1 MYVCVCMR
9 ARARVCINECVWC
22 MCLCVCMC
30 VCVCTCMRVCICVCV
45 FCTCMPVCMCLYVY
59 VYVYVYVYTCVCV
72 HACVC
77 VCVCVCICVSA
88 CGCPHVCLRVGV
100 VHSTYEPYC
109 ESFFNLTVFILAP
122 KKQSA
127 KSTGGSGRISW
138 TDNMVEDLFDIIMS
152 SELLRRSL
160 LLENMGHATKSYYE
174 SVAKG
179 LRNRIEL
186 YCEDHAIFPNADQC
200 RNKVKN
206 IKSECK
212 AISLMK
218 KTESGIERER
228 VERGYGLWWQ
238 GLYKLVAST
247 ASANPDLIVEPS
259 AAYSGDEVSTSD
271 TPDSGDEV
279 STSDTPDC

>member
-1 MYVCVCMR
+1 MYVCVC
-9 ARARVCINECVWC
+9 VY
-22 MCLCVCMC
+22 
-30 VCVCTCMRVCICVCV
+30 VCVCTCMRVCMCVYVCV
-45 FCTCMPVCMCLYVY
+45 FCTCMPVCNVY
-59 VYVYVYVYTCVCV
+59 VYVYVYVYTCVYV
-72 HACVC
+72 HACAC

-152 SELLRRSL
+152 SELLSRSL

-212 AISLMK
+212 AVSLMK

-228 VERGYGLWWQ
+228 VER
-238 GLYKLVAST
+238 VARF
-247 ASANPDLIVEPS
+247 V
-259 AAYSGDEVSTSD
+259 
-271 TPDSGDEV
+271 
-279 STSDTPDC
+279 